1 MGQWCGDS
9 FPMPH
14 HKYQVATE
22 FSCTDVFVRSLF
34 SVRLARGNFLNTR
47 EHMRSSSPIWIWLE
61 LYTGM
66 HVPLCVFVLASD
78 VHYFLPEQELS
89 KPWQIIYKDLANR

>member
-1 MGQWCGDS
+1 MQDRVLTTCESSVTYSG
-9 FPMPH
+9 
-14 HKYQVATE
+14 ATSGAHMCLYGH
-22 FSCTDVFVRSLF
+22 FLVSGW
-34 SVRLARGNFLNTR
+34 RGNFLNTR